1 MISVHDGEIDFYA
14 CPNLPKSFPL
24 LDIHATGLTF
34 RVGAAVTA
42 IAAALPS
49 QPQKGSKSRKQ
60 MSFDHLRIVAFFA
73 KIRLQAESLDLRG

>member
-1 MISVHDGEIDFYA
+1 MIDVITNGEIDFYA
-14 CPNLPKSFPL
+14 CPNLPIVVSL

-49 QPQKGSKSRKQ
+49 TSKPQKVHIKHK
-60 MSFDHLRIVAFFA
+60 V
-73 KIRLQAESLDLRG
+73 EY